1 MYFASRHAR
10 YFTVGR
16 VGEDQI
22 ASYARRKGSSVEA
35 VERWLAPQLSFWMWY
50 TIGFGAL
57 FGIVAAAIARRRGTA
72 AG

>member
-1 MYFASRHAR
+1 M
-10 YFTVGR
+10 
-16 VGEDQI
+16 
-22 ASYARRKGSSVEA
+22 SSLAWWVTLG
-35 VERWLAPQLSFWMWY
+35 LAPQFSFWIWY

>member
-1 MYFASRHAR
+1 
-10 YFTVGR
+10 V
-16 VGEDQI
+16 
-22 ASYARRKGSSVEA
+22 
-35 VERWLAPQLSFWMWY
+35 PQLFFWIWY